1 MFTHTAI
8 HTDYSPRQSVKTSFM
23 KKQSGLLAIFAGFFV
38 LCWASSTFAQDFNLF
53 EEVDASGRQSPEDRV
68 ERENSEMRATI
79 STPYFT
85 LVGTSRIGDTFSV
98 ILADRNGE
106 KIVIEAEPDA
116 NTAIPEYPDY
126 QLVATANGKV
136 SVRLPETA
144 PCVEFPKS
152 GVRCSD
158 ASNIAELTLPNNPAI
173 KAPQVA
179 AQAELVQIQ
188 DQNGEPVV
196 EEIVNPFAIMRAR
209 ANGEIENNPAAVEA
223 SPDGNSSFTP
233 RRIDPSQVPEG
244 SRIVSTPFGDRLV
257 PL

>member
-1 MFTHTAI
+1 
-8 HTDYSPRQSVKTSFM
+8 M
-23 KKQSGLLAIFAGFFV
+23 KKPSGLLAVSAAFAF
-38 LCWASSTFAQDFNLF
+38 LNWSSSAMAQDFNLF
-53 EEVDASGRQSPEDRV
+53 EEVEASGRESLDNRE

-85 LVGTSRIGDTFSV
+85 LVGTSRIGDTFSA

-106 KIVIEAEPDA
+106 KLVIEATPGRYVD
-116 NTAIPEYPDY
+116 IPEYPNY
-126 QLVATANGKV
+126 QLAAAANGQV
-136 SVRLPETA
+136 SVQLPESA

-152 GVRCSD
+152 GVRCNQ

-173 KAPQVA
+173 KAPQVE

-188 DQNGEPVV
+188 GQNGEPVV
-196 EEIVNPFAIMRAR
+196 EEVVNPFAIMQAR
-209 ANGEIENNPAAVEA
+209 ANGEIQDNPAAA
-223 SPDGNSSFTP
+223 NADPNGNNGFVP